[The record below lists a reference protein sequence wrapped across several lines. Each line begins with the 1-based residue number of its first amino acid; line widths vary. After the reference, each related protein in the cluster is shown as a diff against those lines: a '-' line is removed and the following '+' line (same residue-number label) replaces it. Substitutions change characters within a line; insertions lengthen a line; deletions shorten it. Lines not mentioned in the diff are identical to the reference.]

1 MFASFV
7 AVCFCVEF
15 QLVKRFVS
23 ELTVAHAFLIP
34 LACYPFIQLEC
45 MKQKKKKNLQ
55 THTEREHIQITRSQT
70 TSDMFSISFDRIIFH
85 KCI

>member
-15 QLVKRFVS
+15 QLVKRFVFG
-23 ELTVAHAFLIP
+23 LTVAHAFLIP
-34 LACYPFIQLEC
+34 LACYLFIQLER
-45 MKQKKKKNLQ
+45 MKQIKKPED
-55 THTEREHIQITRSQT
+55 THIKREHIQITRSQT
-70 TSDMFSISFDRIIFH
+70 TSDMFSICFDRIIFH